1 MRVSK
6 PLGAAAVR
14 SEGPTSSSVP
24 RAAYPS
30 SMPRTYRQLFDARHL
45 CEAVP
50 GMTLYRSAR
59 CPGEVV
65 TLGSGGGLFGGNVE
79 AVADLSGTSSERS
92 NVHRGQC
99 LGGARPRLGAG

>member
-1 MRVSK
+1 MSVSK
-6 PLGAAAVR
+6 PLSPAAVR
-14 SEGPTSSSVP
+14 SEEPTSSGVP

-30 SMPRTYRQLFDARHL
+30 SLPRTYRQLFDARHL

-59 CPGEVV
+59 CPGEIVAM
-65 TLGSGGGLFGGNVE
+65 GSGGGLFGGNVE
-79 AVADLSGTSSERS
+79 AVADLSGSSSERS

-99 LGGARPRLGAG
+99 FGGARARLGAS